1 MEKSVLNPRSISNYQ
16 FIITMLSRK
25 NWIYLTVFILA
36 LFELPPVIARE
47 ASPRNTVEILLN
59 SITNLKTGKPL
70 TPEEVKEN
78 DILSYR
84 ALALL
89 NIREIS
95 RKALG
100 KYWKKRTLT
109 EQKVFIDLL
118 SRMFIKEA
126 FPNSGK
132 FFSALKLIYSQ
143 TTIKESKANVPLT
156 VVHEKEGEINIDF
169 HLQKYRDQWQV
180 VDVDLDEI
188 SMRNNMRSQLY
199 KVISKNNYQELVR
212 RIKKKLTKY

>member
-1 MEKSVLNPRSISNYQ
+1 
-16 FIITMLSRK
+16 MLSRK

-36 LFELPPVIARE
+36 LFKLSPVIAKE

-70 TPEEVKEN
+70 TPEEVKKN
-78 DILSYR
+78 DTLSYR

-118 SRMFIKEA
+118 SQMFIKEA

-132 FFSALKLIYSQ
+132 FFSALKLIYGQ
-143 TTIKESKANVPLT
+143 PTINESKANVPLT
-156 VVHEKEGEINIDF
+156 VVHEKEGEINIGF
-169 HLQKYRDQWQV
+169 HLQKHRDQWQV

-199 KVISKNNYQELVR
+199 KVISKNNYRELVR
-212 RIKKKLTKY
+212 RIKEKLTKY

>member
-1 MEKSVLNPRSISNYQ
+1 
-16 FIITMLSRK
+16 MLSRK
-25 NWIYLTVFILA
+25 NWIYLTVFVLA
-36 LFELPPVIARE
+36 LFELFPVIAKE

-100 KYWKKRTLT
+100 KYWKKRSLT

-156 VVHEKEGEINIDF
+156 VVHEKEGEINIEF

-212 RIKKKLTKY
+212 RIKEKLTKY

>member
-1 MEKSVLNPRSISNYQ
+1 
-16 FIITMLSRK
+16 MLSRK

-36 LFELPPVIARE
+36 LFELSPVIAKE
-47 ASPRNTVEILLN
+47 ASPRNTVEILLS

-100 KYWKKRTLT
+100 KHWKKRTLT

-118 SRMFIKEA
+118 SQMFIKEA

-132 FFSALKLIYSQ
+132 FFSALKLIYGQ
-143 TTIKESKANVPLT
+143 TTINESKANVPLT

>member
-1 MEKSVLNPRSISNYQ
+1 
-16 FIITMLSRK
+16 MLSRK
-25 NWIYLTVFILA
+25 NWICLTVFILA
-36 LFELPPVIARE
+36 LFELPPVIAQE
-47 ASPRNTVEILLN
+47 VSPRNTVEILLN

-100 KYWKKRTLT
+100 KYWKKRSLT

-212 RIKKKLTKY
+212 RIKEKLTKY

>member
-1 MEKSVLNPRSISNYQ
+1 
-16 FIITMLSRK
+16 MLSRK

-36 LFELPPVIARE
+36 LFELSPVIAKE

-59 SITNLKTGKPL
+59 SIINLKTGKPL
-70 TPEEVKEN
+70 TSEEVEEN

-132 FFSALKLIYSQ
+132 FFSALKLIYGQ
-143 TTIKESKANVPLT
+143 PTINKSKSNVPLT

-212 RIKKKLTKY
+212 RIKEKLTKY

>member
-1 MEKSVLNPRSISNYQ
+1 
-16 FIITMLSRK
+16 MLSRK
-25 NWIYLTVFILA
+25 NWIFLIFFILA
-36 LFELPPVIARE
+36 LFELSPLIAKE

-59 SITNLKTGKPL
+59 SITNLKTEKPL
-70 TPEEVKEN
+70 TTEEVKEN
-78 DILSYR
+78 DIISHR

-100 KYWKKRTLT
+100 KYWNKRSLT

-118 SRMFIKEA
+118 SRMFTKEA

-132 FFSALKLIYSQ
+132 FFAALKLIYGQ
-143 TTIKESKANVPLT
+143 TTINESKANVPLT

-169 HLQKYRDQWQV
+169 HLQKYGDHWQV

-212 RIKKKLTKY
+212 RIKKKLTEY

>member
-1 MEKSVLNPRSISNYQ
+1 
-16 FIITMLSRK
+16 MLSRK

-36 LFELPPVIARE
+36 LFELSPVIAKE

-70 TPEEVKEN
+70 TPEEVKKN

-89 NIREIS
+89 NTREIS

-100 KYWKKRTLT
+100 KHWKNRTLT

>member
-1 MEKSVLNPRSISNYQ
+1 
-16 FIITMLSRK
+16 MLSRK

-36 LFELPPVIARE
+36 LFELSPVIAKE

-100 KYWKKRTLT
+100 KYWKKRSLT

-118 SRMFIKEA
+118 SRMFVKEA

-143 TTIKESKANVPLT
+143 TTIKELKANVPLT

-212 RIKKKLTKY
+212 RIKEKLTKY

>member
-1 MEKSVLNPRSISNYQ
+1 
-16 FIITMLSRK
+16 MLSRK
-25 NWIYLTVFILA
+25 NWIFLTVFILA
-36 LFELPPVIARE
+36 LFELSPVIAKE

-100 KYWKKRTLT
+100 KYWKKRSLT

-118 SRMFIKEA
+118 RRMFIKEA

-169 HLQKYRDQWQV
+169 HLQKV
-180 VDVDLDEI
+180 
-188 SMRNNMRSQLY
+188 
-199 KVISKNNYQELVR
+199 SK
-212 RIKKKLTKY
+212 IKDPSLTKLDSCKDNYFFSLSKTGYT

>member
-1 MEKSVLNPRSISNYQ
+1 
-16 FIITMLSRK
+16 MLSRK

-36 LFELPPVIARE
+36 LFELSPVIAKE
-47 ASPRNTVEILLN
+47 ASPRNIVEILLN

-89 NIREIS
+89 NTREIS

-100 KYWKKRTLT
+100 KYWKNRTLT

-118 SRMFIKEA
+118 SQMFIKEA

-169 HLQKYRDQWQV
+169 HLQKYGNQWQV

-199 KVISKNNYQELVR
+199 KVISKNSYQELVR

>member
-1 MEKSVLNPRSISNYQ
+1 
-16 FIITMLSRK
+16 MLSRE

-36 LFELPPVIARE
+36 LFELSPVIAKE
-47 ASPRNTVEILLN
+47 ALPRNTVEILLN

-100 KYWKKRTLT
+100 KYWKKRSLT

-132 FFSALKLIYSQ
+132 FFSALKLIYGQ
-143 TTIKESKANVPLT
+143 PTISESKANVPLT

-169 HLQKYRDQWQV
+169 HLQKYGDQWQV

>member
-1 MEKSVLNPRSISNYQ
+1 
-16 FIITMLSRK
+16 MLSRK

-36 LFELPPVIARE
+36 LFELSPVIAKE

-70 TPEEVKEN
+70 TPEEVEKN

-109 EQKVFIDLL
+109 EKKVFIDLL
-118 SRMFIKEA
+118 TQMFIKEA
-126 FPNSGK
+126 FPSSGK
-132 FFSALKLIYSQ
+132 FFSELNLIYGQ
-143 TTIKESKANVPLT
+143 PTINESKANVPLN

-180 VDVDLDEI
+180 VDIDLDEI

-199 KVISKNNYQELVR
+199 KIISKNNYQELVR
-212 RIKKKLTKY
+212 RIKEKLTKY

>member
-1 MEKSVLNPRSISNYQ
+1 
-16 FIITMLSRK
+16 MLSRK

-36 LFELPPVIARE
+36 LFELSPVIAKE

-100 KYWKKRTLT
+100 KYWKKRSLT

-212 RIKKKLTKY
+212 RIKEKTY

>member
-1 MEKSVLNPRSISNYQ
+1 
-16 FIITMLSRK
+16 MLSRE

-36 LFELPPVIARE
+36 LFELSPVIAKE

-100 KYWKKRTLT
+100 KYWKKRSLT

-156 VVHEKEGEINIDF
+156 VVHEKEGEI
-169 HLQKYRDQWQV
+169 
-180 VDVDLDEI
+180 
-188 SMRNNMRSQLY
+188 
-199 KVISKNNYQELVR
+199 
-212 RIKKKLTKY
+212 

>member
-1 MEKSVLNPRSISNYQ
+1 
-16 FIITMLSRK
+16 MLSRE

-36 LFELPPVIARE
+36 LFELSPVIAKE

-100 KYWKKRTLT
+100 KYWKKRSLT
-109 EQKVFIDLL
+109 EQKVFIHLL
-118 SRMFIKEA
+118 SQMFVKEA

>member
-1 MEKSVLNPRSISNYQ
+1 
-16 FIITMLSRK
+16 MLSRK

-36 LFELPPVIARE
+36 LFELSPVIAKE

-100 KYWKKRTLT
+100 KYWKKRSLT

-118 SRMFIKEA
+118 SQMFIKEA

-132 FFSALKLIYSQ
+132 FFSALKLIYGQ
-143 TTIKESKANVPLT
+143 TTINESKANVPLT

-169 HLQKYRDQWQV
+169 HLQKYGDQWQV

>member
-36 LFELPPVIARE
+36 LFELSPVIAKE

-118 SRMFIKEA
+118 SQMFIKEA

-132 FFSALKLIYSQ
+132 FFSSLKLIYSQ

-212 RIKKKLTKY
+212 RIKEKLTKY

>member
-1 MEKSVLNPRSISNYQ
+1 
-16 FIITMLSRK
+16 MLSRK

-36 LFELPPVIARE
+36 LFEFAPVIAKE
-47 ASPRNTVEILLN
+47 ASPRNIVETLLN
-59 SITNLKTGKPL
+59 SITNLKIGKPL
-70 TPEEVKEN
+70 TLEEVKEN
-78 DILSYR
+78 EILSYR
-84 ALALL
+84 ALELL

-100 KYWKKRTLT
+100 KYWKNRTLT

-126 FPNSGK
+126 FPSSGK
-132 FFSALKLIYSQ
+132 FFSALELIYGQ
-143 TTIKESKANVPLT
+143 TTINESKANVALT

-169 HLQKYRDQWQV
+169 HLQKYGDQWQV

-199 KVISKNNYQELVR
+199 KVISKNNYQELIR
-212 RIKKKLTKY
+212 RIKEKLTKY

>member
-1 MEKSVLNPRSISNYQ
+1 
-16 FIITMLSRK
+16 MLSRE
-25 NWIYLTVFILA
+25 NWIYLTVFIWA
-36 LFELPPVIARE
+36 FFELSPVIAKE
-47 ASPRNTVEILLN
+47 ASPRNTVEILLS
-59 SITNLKTGKPL
+59 SITNLKTEKPL

-100 KYWKKRTLT
+100 KYWKKRSLT
-109 EQKVFIDLL
+109 EQKVFTDLL
-118 SRMFIKEA
+118 SRMLIKEA
-126 FPNSGK
+126 FPNSGQ
-132 FFSALKLIYSQ
+132 FFSALKLTYSQ
-143 TTIKESKANVPLT
+143 TTINESKANVPLT
-156 VVHEKEGEINIDF
+156 VVHENEGEISIDF
-169 HLQKYRDQWQV
+169 HLQKYGDQWQV

>member
-1 MEKSVLNPRSISNYQ
+1 
-16 FIITMLSRK
+16 MLSRK
-25 NWIYLTVFILA
+25 NWISLTVFILA
-36 LFELPPVIARE
+36 LFQLSPVIAKE

-59 SITNLKTGKPL
+59 SLTNLKIGKPL
-70 TPEEVKEN
+70 TPEEVEEN

-84 ALALL
+84 ALGLL

-100 KYWKKRTLT
+100 KHWKKRTLT

-118 SRMFIKEA
+118 SQMFVKEA

-132 FFSALKLIYSQ
+132 FFSALKLIYGQ
-143 TTIKESKANVPLT
+143 TTTINESKANVPLT

-169 HLQKYRDQWQV
+169 HLQKYHDQWQV

-212 RIKKKLTKY
+212 RIKEKLAKH

>member
-1 MEKSVLNPRSISNYQ
+1 
-16 FIITMLSRK
+16 MLSRK

-36 LFELPPVIARE
+36 LFELSPVIAKE
-47 ASPRNTVEILLN
+47 ASPRNIVEILLN

-70 TPEEVKEN
+70 TPEEVKKN

-100 KYWKKRTLT
+100 KYWKTRTLT
-109 EQKVFIDLL
+109 EQKVFVDLL
-118 SRMFIKEA
+118 SQMFIKEA

-132 FFSALKLIYSQ
+132 FFSALKLIYGQ
-143 TTIKESKANVPLT
+143 PTINESKANVPLT

-169 HLQKYRDQWQV
+169 HLHKYRDQWQV
-180 VDVDLDEI
+180 VDVYLDEI
-188 SMRNNMRSQLY
+188 SMRNNMRSQVY
-199 KVISKNNYQELVR
+199 KIISKNNYQELVR
-212 RIKKKLTKY
+212 RIKEKLTKY

>member
-1 MEKSVLNPRSISNYQ
+1 
-16 FIITMLSRK
+16 
-25 NWIYLTVFILA
+25 
-36 LFELPPVIARE
+36 
-47 ASPRNTVEILLN
+47 
-59 SITNLKTGKPL
+59 
-70 TPEEVKEN
+70 
-78 DILSYR
+78 
-84 ALALL
+84 
-89 NIREIS
+89 
-95 RKALG
+95 
-100 KYWKKRTLT
+100 
-109 EQKVFIDLL
+109 VFIDLL

-132 FFSALKLIYSQ
+132 FFSALKLIYGQ
-143 TTIKESKANVPLT
+143 PTINKSKANVPLT

>member
-1 MEKSVLNPRSISNYQ
+1 
-16 FIITMLSRK
+16 MLSRK

-36 LFELPPVIARE
+36 LFELSPVIAKE
-47 ASPRNTVEILLN
+47 ASPRNTVEILLS

-70 TPEEVKEN
+70 TPGEVKEN
-78 DILSYR
+78 EILSYR

-100 KYWKKRTLT
+100 KYWKKRSLT

-169 HLQKYRDQWQV
+169 HLQKYGDQWQV

-212 RIKKKLTKY
+212 RIKEKLTKY

>member
-1 MEKSVLNPRSISNYQ
+1 
-16 FIITMLSRK
+16 MLSRK

-36 LFELPPVIARE
+36 LFELSPVIAKE
-47 ASPRNTVEILLN
+47 ASPRNTVEILLS
-59 SITNLKTGKPL
+59 SITNLKIGKPL

-100 KYWKKRTLT
+100 KYWKKRSLT
-109 EQKVFIDLL
+109 EQKVFVDLL

>member
-1 MEKSVLNPRSISNYQ
+1 
-16 FIITMLSRK
+16 MLSRK
-25 NWIYLTVFILA
+25 NWICLTVFIWA
-36 LFELPPVIARE
+36 LFELTPVIAKE

-70 TPEEVKEN
+70 TPEEVEEN

-100 KYWKKRTLT
+100 KYWKNRTFT

-132 FFSALKLIYSQ
+132 FFSALKLIYGQ
-143 TTIKESKANVPLT
+143 TTINESKSNVPLT
-156 VVHEKEGEINIDF
+156 VVHENEGEISIDF
-169 HLQKYRDQWQV
+169 HLQKYGDQWQV

-199 KVISKNNYQELVR
+199 KVISKNNYLELVR

>member
-1 MEKSVLNPRSISNYQ
+1 
-16 FIITMLSRK
+16 MLSRE

-36 LFELPPVIARE
+36 LFELSPVIAKE
-47 ASPRNTVEILLN
+47 ASPRNTVEILLS

-100 KYWKKRTLT
+100 KYWKKRSLT
-109 EQKVFIDLL
+109 EQKVFVDLL

>member
-1 MEKSVLNPRSISNYQ
+1 
-16 FIITMLSRK
+16 MLSRK
-25 NWIYLTVFILA
+25 NWIYLTIFILA
-36 LFELPPVIARE
+36 LFELVPVIAKE
-47 ASPRNTVEILLN
+47 ASPRNTVEILLS
-59 SITNLKTGKPL
+59 SITNLKIGKPL

-100 KYWKKRTLT
+100 KYWKKRSLT
-109 EQKVFIDLL
+109 EQKMFIDLL

-126 FPNSGK
+126 FPSSGK
-132 FFSALKLIYSQ
+132 FFSALKLIYGQ
-143 TTIKESKANVPLT
+143 PTINESKANVPLT

-199 KVISKNNYQELVR
+199 KIISKNNYQELVR
-212 RIKKKLTKY
+212 RIKEKLTKY

>member
-1 MEKSVLNPRSISNYQ
+1 
-16 FIITMLSRK
+16 MLSRK

-36 LFELPPVIARE
+36 LFELSPVIAKE

-59 SITNLKTGKPL
+59 SITKLKTGEPL
-70 TPEEVKEN
+70 TSEEVKEN
-78 DILSYR
+78 DSLSYR

-100 KYWKKRTLT
+100 KYWKKRSLT
-109 EQKVFIDLL
+109 EQKVFIGLL

-132 FFSALKLIYSQ
+132 FFSALKLIYGPS
-143 TTIKESKANVPLT
+143 TINESKAQVPLT
-156 VVHEKEGEINIDF
+156 VVHEREGEINIDF
-169 HLQKYRDQWQV
+169 HLKKYSDQWQI

-212 RIKKKLTKY
+212 RIKEKLTKY

>member
-1 MEKSVLNPRSISNYQ
+1 
-16 FIITMLSRK
+16 MLSRK

-36 LFELPPVIARE
+36 LFELSPVIAKE
-47 ASPRNTVEILLN
+47 ASPRNTVEILLS

-100 KYWKKRTLT
+100 KYWKKRSLT
-109 EQKVFIDLL
+109 EQKVFVDLL

-169 HLQKYRDQWQV
+169 HLQKYGDQWQV

-212 RIKKKLTKY
+212 RIKEKLTKY

>member
-1 MEKSVLNPRSISNYQ
+1 LGKSVLNPRSISNYQ

-36 LFELPPVIARE
+36 LFELSPVIAKE

-100 KYWKKRTLT
+100 KYWKKRSLT

-118 SRMFIKEA
+118 TQMFIKEA
-126 FPNSGK
+126 FPSSGK
-132 FFSALKLIYSQ
+132 FFSALKLIYGQ
-143 TTIKESKANVPLT
+143 ATIKESKANVPLT

>member
-1 MEKSVLNPRSISNYQ
+1 
-16 FIITMLSRK
+16 MLSRE

-36 LFELPPVIARE
+36 LFELSPVIAKE

-70 TPEEVKEN
+70 TPEEVKGN

-100 KYWKKRTLT
+100 KYWEKRSLT

-126 FPNSGK
+126 FPSSGK
-132 FFSALKLIYSQ
+132 FFSALELIYGQ
-143 TTIKESKANVPLT
+143 TTINESKANVALT
-156 VVHEKEGEINIDF
+156 VVHENEGEISIDF
-169 HLQKYRDQWQV
+169 HLQKYGDQWQV

-199 KVISKNNYQELVR
+199 KVISKNNYEELVR
-212 RIKKKLTKY
+212 RIKDKITKY

>member
-1 MEKSVLNPRSISNYQ
+1 
-16 FIITMLSRK
+16 MLSRK

-36 LFELPPVIARE
+36 LFELPPVIAKE

-100 KYWKKRTLT
+100 KYWKKRSLT

-132 FFSALKLIYSQ
+132 FFSALKLIYGQ
-143 TTIKESKANVPLT
+143 PTINESKANVPLT

>member
-1 MEKSVLNPRSISNYQ
+1 
-16 FIITMLSRK
+16 MLSRK

-36 LFELPPVIARE
+36 LFELSPVIAKE
-47 ASPRNTVEILLN
+47 ESPRNTVEILLN

-100 KYWKKRTLT
+100 KYWKKRSLT
-109 EQKVFIDLL
+109 EQNVFVDLL

-169 HLQKYRDQWQV
+169 SVQKYGDQWQV
-180 VDVDLDEI
+180 VDVDLDKI

-199 KVISKNNYQELVR
+199 KIISKNNYQELVR
-212 RIKKKLTKY
+212 RIKEKLTKY